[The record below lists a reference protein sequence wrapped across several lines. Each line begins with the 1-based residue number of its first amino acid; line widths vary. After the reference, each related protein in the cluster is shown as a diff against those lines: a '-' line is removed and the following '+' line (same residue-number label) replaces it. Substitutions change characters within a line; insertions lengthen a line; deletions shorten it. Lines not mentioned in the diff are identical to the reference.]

1 MCKSCSINDQVGFE
15 IQRTGHMMSR
25 RLEARVKAEGVDE
38 VTLTHGWIIRFLYE
52 NRAKEIFQKD
62 IEEEFGLRPPTA
74 TQLLKKMEQDGLI
87 HREVTAEDGRLKR
100 IVVSEKALQYKN
112 VVIADIM
119 NLEELLTKDISQE
132 EMKVFFKVVEKM
144 MENVS

>member
-1 MCKSCSINDQVGFE
+1 
-15 IQRTGHMMSR
+15 
-25 RLEARVKAEGVDE
+25 
-38 VTLTHGWIIRFLYE
+38 
-52 NRAKEIFQKD
+52 
-62 IEEEFGLRPPTA
+62 
-74 TQLLKKMEQDGLI
+74 MEQDGLI

>member
-1 MCKSCSINDQVGFE
+1 MVPIKHAAHYINKLSNKLRRKIDAFP
-15 IQRTGHMMSR
+15 SR
-25 RLEARVKAEGVDE
+25 AALSGSQ
-38 VTLTHGWIIRFLYE
+38 G
-52 NRAKEIFQKD
+52 RALHFILAQNHDVFQKD

-100 IVVSEKALQYKN
+100 IVVSEKALQYKD

>member
-1 MCKSCSINDQVGFE
+1 M
-15 IQRTGHMMSR
+15 
-25 RLEARVKAEGVDE
+25 
-38 VTLTHGWIIRFLYE
+38 
-52 NRAKEIFQKD
+52 
-62 IEEEFGLRPPTA
+62 RPSTA

>member
-1 MCKSCSINDQVGFE
+1 M
-15 IQRTGHMMSR
+15 
-25 RLEARVKAEGVDE
+25 
-38 VTLTHGWIIRFLYE
+38 
-52 NRAKEIFQKD
+52 
-62 IEEEFGLRPPTA
+62 RPPTA

-100 IVVSEKALQYKN
+100 IVVSEKALQYKD